1 MKLKKLAQTATEYL
15 IILAVV
21 IVIALIVVSVMGG
34 IPGIGKSGQDKAE
47 KAFWATSDI
56 AIPAY
61 ANTQNNNMTINMRNN
76 LQEGITLNTFSLDGV
91 TYYNATAGFYV
102 ESGETI
108 NLPVIGKPVCT
119 AGDTYSYA
127 VEINYTTMTGK
138 GYTFNGYGHKLAG
151 QCGN

>member
-1 MKLKKLAQTATEYL
+1 MKIKKLAQTATEYL

-61 ANTQNNNMTINMRNN
+61 ANTQTKNMTINMRNN
-76 LQEGITLNTFSLDGV
+76 LQEGISINTFSLDKV
-91 TYYNATAGFYV
+91 RYYNAPLGFYI
-102 ESGETI
+102 EAGETI
-108 NLPVIGKPVCT
+108 SLPLSGKPNCI
-119 AGDTYSYA
+119 AGSTYSYE
-127 VEINYTTMTGK
+127 VEINYTTMVGK